1 MARQPTRRRF
11 TGRIRR
17 GPKREK
23 SSYRRAMH
31 LSHLQVGFRH
41 ELQNCMTIHGSA
53 SRSSMHT
60 LPILFIVSVLI
71 RNSVLNPTT
80 ANTAATIFSI
90 LLHIK
95 YVHYVV
101 NQNRFL
107 RWYRYDELCH
117 DIPLEEE
124 EAAHGH
130 PLPRQDVRFNSWTDQ
145 DCYDNT
151 SFTKRQL
158 RTIYGHFGLAELA
171 AQNDG
176 FIRVPTGFREYHFHP
191 EEMFLFLM
199 TKCKTGLTNR
209 LLCNKI
215 FGGHQS
221 RWSFGYPWIIFY
233 LDSRYQD
240 TLGNQML
247 HRFVDRFPEFYNK
260 ITTLVKKTSRHHHND
275 NTSSDHTG
283 LNFLPFRIFGLIDCS
298 IYRINRP
305 LSGPDGDYIGAPRK
319 EDYPI
324 AQRAVYTGYK
334 KCHGIKVQ
342 TIYLPNG
349 ISCLYGP
356 ASARRPDIGPT
367 GLVQMSGVDQFLLQL
382 QQNQPHTYFAFGDG
396 TYNAHGLQCK

>member
-1 MARQPTRRRF
+1 
-11 TGRIRR
+11 
-17 GPKREK
+17 
-23 SSYRRAMH
+23 
-31 LSHLQVGFRH
+31 
-41 ELQNCMTIHGSA
+41 
-53 SRSSMHT
+53 
-60 LPILFIVSVLI
+60 
-71 RNSVLNPTT
+71 
-80 ANTAATIFSI
+80 
-90 LLHIK
+90 
-95 YVHYVV
+95 
-101 NQNRFL
+101 
-107 RWYRYDELCH
+107 
-117 DIPLEEE
+117 
-124 EAAHGH
+124 
-130 PLPRQDVRFNSWTDQ
+130 
-145 DCYDNT
+145 
-151 SFTKRQL
+151 
-158 RTIYGHFGLAELA
+158 
-171 AQNDG
+171 
-176 FIRVPTGFREYHFHP
+176 
-191 EEMFLFLM
+191 M

-209 LLCNKI
+209 LLCNEI

-382 QQNQPHTYFAFGDG
+382 QQNEPHTYFAFGDG